1 MPPQDPVPGQGEVQP
16 QPGGPR
22 DPFPAGPVQQP
33 DLGQAPQGYGQ
44 PPQGQ
49 PGYGQPPQGQ
59 PGYGQPPQG
68 QPGYGQPP
76 QGQPGY
82 GRPGTPVYG
91 QPPQGQPGY
100 GVAPGQGAQVA
111 APPQWVPAQKPEP
124 LPVEPR
130 AYHHFY
136 RTPAHRWWKPLA
148 LVALVVVGFII
159 SSVLVV
165 FVASAIELAT
175 GGITAEQLM
184 AGEVPSS
191 PGFFAANNIALA
203 LLIPFGMLGQWLVYG
218 QRPRWLSSVEGGVRW
233 RWLLVCAG
241 VVAVIWV
248 VYSVVE
254 VALTGFQLQG
264 TQIALWLTLIVLT
277 TPFQA
282 AGEEYGLRG
291 TLTRAVAA
299 YFPDGRVAL
308 VVAMAVSAVVFMF
321 LHDAQ
326 DPWLNIYYLGFAVV
340 ASLLTWRTGG
350 LEAAVAFH
358 VINNLIAL
366 VLTVLAGQTDSLF
379 EREVGAGSPWML
391 VGVFLAV
398 VVALVIDRL
407 FVRSS
412 LRRATA
418 PGAPATL
425 PGGEPAVLPGR
436 SS

>member
-1 MPPQDPVPGQGEVQP
+1 MPPQEPVPGQGGFPTEPGPPQDPVRP
-16 QPGGPR
+16 
-22 DPFPAGPVQQP
+22 PVEP
-33 DLGQAPQGYGQ
+33 GYGQ
-44 PPQGQ
+44 QPGYVQPPQAQPTHGQQPTYGQQ
-49 PGYGQPPQGQ
+49 PGYGQPPQTQ
-59 PGYGQPPQG
+59 PGYGQPTG
-68 QPGYGQPP
+68 QPGDAPFPGRDAETYPTARP
-76 QGQPGY
+76 QW
-82 GRPGTPVYG
+82 TPV
-91 QPPQGQPGY
+91 
-100 GVAPGQGAQVA
+100 
-111 APPQWVPAQKPEP
+111 QKPEP

-148 LVALVVVGFII
+148 LVGLVTVGFIL

-165 FVASAIELAT
+165 LLASAIELAT
-175 GGITAEQLM
+175 GGITADQL
-184 AGEVPSS
+184 ANGEIPSS
-191 PGFFAANNIALA
+191 PGFFAANNITLA

-241 VVAVIWV
+241 VVVVIWT

-277 TPFQA
+277 TPLQA

-291 TLTRAVAA
+291 TLSRAVGA

-308 VVAMAVSAVVFMF
+308 AAAMVVSAVVFML
-321 LHDAQ
+321 LHGAA
-326 DPWLNIYYLGFAVV
+326 DPWLNVYYLGFAVV

-350 LEAAVAFH
+350 LEAAIAFH

-366 VLTVLAGQTDSLF
+366 VLTVLTGQTDGLF
-379 EREVGAGSPWML
+379 EREVGAGSPWVL
-391 VGVFLAV
+391 VGLVLAV
-398 VVALVIDRL
+398 VVAAVIDRL

-425 PGGEPAVLPGR
+425 PGGEPAELPRR
-436 SS
+436 SF

>member
-1 MPPQDPVPGQGEVQP
+1 MSQPPSDQPSWVPPQGSGEP
-16 QPGGPR
+16 RHREQPGHG
-22 DPFPAGPVQQP
+22 QQ
-33 DLGQAPQGYGQ
+33 QGYGG
-44 PPQGQ
+44 PQGQ
-49 PGYGQPPQGQ
+49 PGYGQPPQAQPAYGQPPQAQ

-68 QPGYGQPP
+68 QPAYG
-76 QGQPGY
+76 
-82 GRPGTPVYG
+82 TF
-91 QPPQGQPGY
+91 
-100 GVAPGQGAQVA
+100 PGQQAQTYAA

-148 LVALVVVGFII
+148 LVGLVASAFIVFSI
-159 SSVLVV
+159 LVV
-165 FVASAIELAT
+165 FVASAIEVAT
-175 GGITAEQLM
+175 GGITFEQLA
-184 AGEVPSS
+184 AGVVPSS
-191 PGFFAANNIALA
+191 PGFFAANNITLA
-203 LLIPFGMLGQWLVYG
+203 LLIPFGMLAQWLVYG
-218 QRPRWLSSVEGGVRW
+218 QRPRWLSSVEGGIRW
-233 RWLLVCAG
+233 RWMLVCAG
-241 VVAVIWV
+241 AVAVIWV

-254 VALTGFQLQG
+254 VALAGFQLQG

-299 YFPDGRVAL
+299 YFPDARIAL

-321 LHDAQ
+321 LHNAQ
-326 DPWLNIYYLGFAVV
+326 DPWLNAYYLAFAVV

-358 VINNLIAL
+358 VVNNVIAL
-366 VLTVLAGQTDSLF
+366 VGTVLAGETAGLF
-379 EREVGAGSPWML
+379 ERQVGAGSPWML
-391 VGVFLAV
+391 VGIVLAF

-425 PGGEPAVLPGR
+425 PGTEPAVLPR
-436 SS
+436 PS